1 MSVATRTSLQLRT
14 ALVASLSIS
23 CLAFATNP
31 SAATAASSTP
41 VAQSSAL
48 RVATIASVQADRNL
62 AAQVKGLEK
71 CLREHPKRC
80 ARQTR
85 SVKLARRTLLATKA
99 QISRQTGNHKNTH
112 YSPKAPTPVSSP
124 GGSTGS
130 TGSTPVEAPA
140 PVKTPAPVE
149 APAPVK
155 TSTPVET
162 PAPVETPT
170 PVEETTPIT
179 NPAPSGGGEGSGAFS
194 EPFVKGVAESL
205 TGWGEAA
212 VPQVSEE
219 IHNLGAE
226 WVRVDL
232 PWKEVMPSP
241 GVYNWSA
248 FDKQMKDAEAQGL
261 HVLPILDYAPSWT
274 TPEDAAGYASFV
286 AAAVARYGPGTTA
299 NLQWFELW
307 NEPYFSYAWSG
318 KTPNPEAY
326 ARDVAAASQAARQV
340 APSVKLLLEADYTDS
355 EQVGTT
361 PWETN
366 WIEDMFIAE
375 PNLGSLVN
383 GIAVH
388 PYGDDPSLPLAH
400 TGGWEDA
407 NGKWAFQRIDT
418 IREQFLDHGVNLPFW
433 ITEEGWSTDEVSEAN
448 QAKYYT
454 DLGTQVAAR
463 PWIRALF
470 SYTLRETEQ
479 KPTNNQSQFGLL
491 NYGTF
496 QPKPAYYTLQSVF
509 KTL

>member
-1 MSVATRTSLQLRT
+1 MPITTRISGQLRV
-14 ALVASLSIS
+14 ALVALVSIS
-23 CLAFATNP
+23 CLALGAV
-31 SAATAASSTP
+31 SAAPAA
-41 VAQSSAL
+41 VASGPIAHSSAL
-48 RVATIASVQADRNL
+48 RVATVARVNADHNL
-62 AAQVKGLEK
+62 ASQVKGLKK
-71 CLREHPKRC
+71 CLREHPRHC

-85 SVKLARRTLLATKA
+85 SVQLARRALAATRA
-99 QISRQTGNHKNTH
+99 RIARQRSYSHKTT
-112 YSPKAPTPVSSP
+112 YSSPEASAPVSST
-124 GGSTGS
+124 TGS
-130 TGSTPVEAPA
+130 TST
-140 PVKTPAPVE
+140 TG
-149 APAPVK
+149 
-155 TSTPVET
+155 TTET
-162 PAPVETPT
+162 TGT
-170 PVEETTPIT
+170 TGTTGTGVEETPIT
-179 NPAPSGGGEGSGAFS
+179 NPAPGSEGSGAFS

-205 TGWGEAA
+205 TGWGESA

-248 FDKQMKDAEAQGL
+248 FDKQTKDAEAQGL

-274 TPEDAAGYASFV
+274 TPENAAGYASFV
-286 AAAVARYGPGTTA
+286 AAAVARYGPGTTS

-307 NEPYFSYAWSG
+307 NEPYFSYAWAG

-326 ARDVAAASQAARQV
+326 ARDVAAASVAARQA

-355 EQVGTT
+355 EQVGTK
-361 PWETN
+361 PWETS

-400 TGGWEDA
+400 TGGWQDA

-433 ITEEGWSTDEVSEAN
+433 ITEEGWSTHEVSEAN

-454 DLGTQVAAR
+454 DLGAQVAAR
-463 PWIRALF
+463 QWIRALF

-479 KPTNNQSQFGLL
+479 NPTNNQSQFGLL
-491 NYGTF
+491 AYETLK
-496 QPKPAYYTLQSVF
+496 PKPAYYTLQSAF
-509 KTL
+509 KTV

>member
-1 MSVATRTSLQLRT
+1 MSIATRIPGQLRV
-14 ALVASLSIS
+14 ALVALVSIS
-23 CLAFATNP
+23 CFAFGAA
-31 SAATAASSTP
+31 SAAPAADASGP
-41 VAQSSAL
+41 IAHSSAL
-48 RVATIASVQADRNL
+48 RVATVARTNAEHNL
-62 AAQVKGLEK
+62 ASQVKGLKK
-71 CLREHPKRC
+71 CQREHPEHC
-80 ARQTR
+80 ARQAR
-85 SVKLARRTLLATKA
+85 SVRLARQAVAATQA
-99 QISRQTGNHKNTH
+99 RIARLQPSHKTTH
-112 YSPKAPTPVSSP
+112 FPSKAPTPVSKP
-124 GGSTGS
+124 TGSTGS
-130 TGSTPVEAPA
+130 TGSTGTPAETPAPVKSPAPVETPA
-140 PVKTPAPVE
+140 PVKTPAPE
-149 APAPVK
+149 
-155 TSTPVET
+155 ET
-162 PAPVETPT
+162 PAGKGAEETP
-170 PVEETTPIT
+170 PIT
-179 NPAPSGGGEGSGAFS
+179 SPAPSGGSEGPGTISGT
-194 EPFVKGVAESL
+194 FVKGVAESL
-205 TGWGEAA
+205 TGWGESA

-219 IHNLGAE
+219 VRNLGAE

-248 FDKQMKDAEAQGL
+248 FDKQMKAAEAQGL

-274 TPEDAAGYASFV
+274 TPENAAGYASFV

-326 ARDVAAASQAARQV
+326 ARDVAAASEAAHQV

-361 PWETN
+361 PWETS
-366 WIEDMFIAE
+366 WVEDMFIAE
-375 PNLGSLVN
+375 PNLGNLVN

-448 QAKYYT
+448 QAKFYT

-479 KPTNNQSQFGLL
+479 DPTNNQSQFGLL
-491 NYGTF
+491 TYGTLK
-496 QPKPAYYTLQSVF
+496 PKPAYSALQSVF
-509 KTL
+509 KSLS